1 MESDEE
7 EKRNQKKIAEQNILT
22 EDEIID
28 ALDMAIYRERIE
40 KIIGKQ
46 YSYLYFVYFEN
57 LYQSKIIII

>member
-28 ALDMAIYRERIE
+28 ALDMAIYLSLIH
-40 KIIGKQ
+40 I
-46 YSYLYFVYFEN
+46 
-57 LYQSKIIII
+57 

>member
-40 KIIGKQ
+40 KIIGRQ
-46 YSYLYFVYFEN
+46 YSY
-57 LYQSKIIII
+57 